1 MHTLLLFTIQDMLC
15 EVLLFFLRYAL
26 NTFCESKSHVVW
38 HGLQRLAFCYIIC
51 CPVFRN
57 QTFHKQN
64 FKEQV
69 FKILSHYFLY
79 TTRAFG
85 GMWWCSWLGYC
96 VTSRKVAGSFPNGA
110 IGVFHWHTPGHSMAL
125 GLTQPLTE
133 MSTRNISC
141 GVKAAGS

>member
-1 MHTLLLFTIQDMLC
+1 MLC
-15 EVLLFFLRYAL
+15 EVLLFFLMYAL
-26 NTFCESKSHVVW
+26 NTVCESKSRVVW
-38 HGLQRLAFCYIIC
+38 RGLQRLTFCCFIC
-51 CPVFRN
+51 CPVFWN

-85 GMWWCSWLGYC
+85 GTWWRSWLRYYA
-96 VTSRKVAGSFPNGA
+96 TSRKVAGSIPDGA
-110 IGVFHWHTPGHSMAL
+110 IGVFHWHSPGHSMAV

-133 MSTRNISC
+133 INTRNISC
-141 GVKAAGS
+141 GVKAAGL